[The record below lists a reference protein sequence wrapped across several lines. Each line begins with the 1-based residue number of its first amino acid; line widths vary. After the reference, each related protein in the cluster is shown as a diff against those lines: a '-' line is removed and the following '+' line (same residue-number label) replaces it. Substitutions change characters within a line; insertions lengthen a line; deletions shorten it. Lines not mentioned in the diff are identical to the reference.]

1 MKFQASVHPEEQ
13 HPSLP
18 GEVWQFEFPSHL
30 VFLGCGSN
38 SFPPDGEVPL
48 EVDDQPLIWIYF
60 LFSAIKIKGT
70 VYRHC
75 PVIHVTFLTAM
86 FISKY
91 VVIASRINWSCSS
104 VSAHVGGIFCD
115 V

>member
-1 MKFQASVHPEEQ
+1 MKFQAWLHPEEQ
-13 HPSLP
+13 RPSLP
-18 GEVWQFEFPSHL
+18 SKVWQPAFPSHL

-48 EVDDQPLIWIYF
+48 EVDDQLRIWIYI
-60 LFSAIKIKGT
+60 LFSAIKIKGI
-70 VYRHC
+70 VYCHC
-75 PVIHVTFLTAM
+75 PVIHVAFLTAM

-91 VVIASRINWSCSS
+91 VVIASRINWSFSS
-104 VSAHVGGIFCD
+104 LSVRVGGVSCD

>member
-70 VYRHC
+70 VYCHC

-91 VVIASRINWSCSS
+91 VVIASRIN
-104 VSAHVGGIFCD
+104 
-115 V
+115 